1 MLTDLSLECLA
12 KALYFRHPRIPTD
25 HISAL
30 HMIGIH
36 GRIFILNLAVFPF
49 QLQLP
54 HAATDSDELA
64 EVGSHARELILNA
77 GLPTEVEGDI
87 HKAYLELCKDAC
99 SAESQYPSVQI
110 RAAPSDVWP
119 DSAFAG
125 HQASVVDVRGIE
137 DVTTA
142 VLECFATIFS
152 DAAIAYRANHGIDH
166 FGVHGAIAVSRMDV
180 ARRAWAPVDDTSV
193 SVVDTSRPD
202 KGFRDVTILQHH
214 SFRPRA

>member
-1 MLTDLSLECLA
+1 MLFS
-12 KALYFRHPRIPTD
+12 H
-25 HISAL
+25 
-30 HMIGIH
+30 
-36 GRIFILNLAVFPF
+36 FPF
-49 QLQLP
+49 QLLQLP
-54 HAATDSDELA
+54 HAATDADELA
-64 EVGSHARELILNA
+64 EIGSHVRELILNA
-77 GLPTEVEGDI
+77 GLPTEVEGKI
-87 HKAYLELCKDAC
+87 HEAYLELCKDAC
-99 SAESQYPSVQI
+99 SPESQYPSVQI

-180 ARRAWAPVDDTSV
+180 ARRAWAPVDDTNV
-193 SVVDTSRPD
+193 SVVDAPRPD
-202 KGFRDVTILQHH
+202 KGFRDVTIMQHH